1 MNYRKPLRPKL
12 LKRVLAFLTIP
23 LLLLG
28 LSFYTGSAEAKVTPK
43 HYADLTFAELPEVKI
58 PEYQRVELDN
68 GMIVYLMEDH
78 ELPLVSGRLMTR
90 TGERLEPAKQTGL
103 ASIVGEVM
111 RTGGTQKHDAD
122 MLNQMLEQ
130 RAASVEVSIED
141 SFSNASFSTLS
152 EDLTDVFGLF
162 AEVLR
167 EPVFTQEKIDFAKN
181 QRAGGIARRNDDPDS
196 IGGREFNKLI
206 YGAESPYARIQEYS
220 TLANIDRD
228 HVLQFYKQYFH
239 PNCMILG
246 VVGDFDS
253 AAMLELIK
261 AKFGDWP
268 MKPGAVEPEVPGA
281 SQVQTSGLFLVDQPQ
296 LTQSTVQIG
305 HVGGRLDDPDVFS
318 LLVMNE
324 ALNSFGGRLF
334 NEVRSR
340 QGLAYSVYAVWSAK
354 YDFPGLFVSG
364 GQTRSETTAAFIKV
378 VKAELEKVRQEPLT
392 EVEIQRAKD
401 SILNSFV
408 FNFDDPSDTLSRLM
422 RYEYYGYP
430 EDYIFQYQNAVK
442 EMTAAK
448 VQAAAKKHL
457 KPDQLVTIVVGNAKE
472 IQPLLE
478 ELGPLT
484 PVDVTIPPPP
494 ETISPPPVSQKRNR
508 ALLANVA

>member
-28 LSFYTGSAEAKVTPK
+28 LSFFTSPADAKVTPK
-43 HYADLTFAELPEVKI
+43 HYTDLTFSELPEIQI
-58 PEYQRVELDN
+58 PDYQRVELDN

-90 TGERLEPAKQTGL
+90 TGERLEPAEETGL

-111 RTGGTQKHDAD
+111 RTGGTQSHNSDT
-122 MLNQMLEQ
+122 LNQMLEQ
-130 RAASVEVSIED
+130 RAASVEVSIEKA
-141 SFSNASFSTLS
+141 FSSARFSTLS
-152 EDLTDVFGLF
+152 EDLTDVFSLF

-167 EPVFTQEKIDFAKN
+167 EPAFAQEKIDFAKN
-181 QRAGGIARRNDDPDS
+181 QRAGSIARRNDAPDS
-196 IGGREFNKLI
+196 IGGREFRKLM
-206 YGAESPYARIQEYS
+206 YGEASPYARVQEYS

-228 HVLQFYKQYFH
+228 DVLQFYQQYFH

-246 VVGDFDS
+246 IVGDFDS

-268 MKPGAVEPEVPGA
+268 MKPGAVAPEAPEA
-281 SQVQTSGLFLVDQPQ
+281 SQAQTSGIFLVDQPQ

-305 HVGGRLDDPDVFS
+305 HVGGQLDDPDIFA

-340 QGLAYSVYAVWSAK
+340 QGLAYSVYAVWSAR
-354 YDFPGLFVSG
+354 YDYPGLFVSG
-364 GQTRSETTAAFIKV
+364 GQTQSETTAAFISAIKT
-378 VKAELEKVRQEPLT
+378 ELQKVRQAPLT
-392 EVEIQRAKD
+392 DAEIQRAKD
-401 SILNSFV
+401 AILNSFV

-430 EDYIFQYQNAVK
+430 EDYLFRYQNAVK
-442 EMTAAK
+442 EMTAEK
-448 VQAAAKKHL
+448 VQAAAQKHVQ
-457 KPDQLVTIVVGNAKE
+457 PDQLVTIVVGNAE
-472 IQPLLE
+472 AVQPALE
-478 ELGPLT
+478 GLGSVT
-484 PVDVTIPPPP
+484 PIDVTIPPPP
-494 ETISPPPVSQKRNR
+494 ATTPVPAVSS
-508 ALLANVA
+508 

>member
-28 LSFYTGSAEAKVTPK
+28 LSFYTGSAEAKVMPK

-90 TGERLEPAKQTGL
+90 TGGRLEPAKQTGL

-141 SFSNASFSTLS
+141 SFSNASFSALS

-167 EPVFTQEKIDFAKN
+167 EPVFAQEKIDFAKN
-181 QRAGGIARRNDDPDS
+181 QRAGSIARRNDDPDS

-206 YGAESPYARIQEYS
+206 YGAESPYARVQEYS

-268 MKPGAVEPEVPGA
+268 MKPGAVKPEVPGA
-281 SQVQTSGLFLVDQPQ
+281 SQVQPSGFFLVDQPQ

-305 HVGGRLDDPDVFS
+305 HIGGRLDDPDVFS

-354 YDFPGLFVSG
+354 YDVPGLFVSG
-364 GQTRSETTAAFIKV
+364 GQTRSETTAAFIKAI
-378 VKAELEKVRQEPLT
+378 KTELERVRQEPLA
-392 EVEIQRAKD
+392 EAEIQRAKD

-408 FNFDDPSDTLSRLM
+408 FNFDEPSDTLSRLM
-422 RYEYYGYP
+422 RYEYYSYP

-442 EMTAAK
+442 EMTAEK

-457 KPDQLVTIVVGNAKE
+457 KPEQLVTIVVGNAKE
-472 IQPLLE
+472 IQSLLKD
-478 ELGPLT
+478 LGPST

-494 ETISPPPVSQKRNR
+494 GAVSPPPV
-508 ALLANVA
+508 L